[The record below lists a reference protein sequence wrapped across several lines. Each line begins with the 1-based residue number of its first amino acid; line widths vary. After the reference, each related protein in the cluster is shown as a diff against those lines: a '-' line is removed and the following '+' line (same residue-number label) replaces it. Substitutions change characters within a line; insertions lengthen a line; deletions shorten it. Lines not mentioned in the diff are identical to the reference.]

1 MDISYEKILY
11 RIIKGRLRI
20 KLGDLILH
28 VQEPTDDVLEE
39 SYDIYD
45 EAYNKAYFNNVFL
58 KKDLKEI
65 LFYRELWSPDDDK
78 RIKELDK
85 KIEDLKVEAYK
96 SHFDRKK
103 LQGIKGHIRFF
114 EKERAEITAKNQS
127 LDHISCEGLADFAR
141 SAWIIEMSTI
151 YGDGSNYD
159 WDYYSVSD
167 VMGIVSQHTINP
179 LEFRMIARND
189 PWRSMWMIGK
199 TSGNLLGKCSTEF
212 TVNQTQLCSYS
223 FMYDNVYESHERPND
238 KIVEDDDC
246 LDGWFIVQRRKHE
259 KEKKQQEV
267 DALTSNPKIANSQ
280 EVFVM
285 ASSQE
290 SANEIYDLNDPIAMS
305 TIKQR
310 NAQIDQVRDTT
321 GGLDFRQL
329 HDIKQ
334 DMAIQGRQEGLQKM
348 RGK

>member
-20 KLGDLILH
+20 KLGDLILY

-39 SYDIYD
+39 SYEIYD
-45 EAYNKAYFNNVFL
+45 EAYNKAYFNNILL

-78 RIKELDK
+78 IVKELDK
-85 KIEDLKVEAYK
+85 KIENLKVEAYK
-96 SHFDRKK
+96 SHFDRRKV
-103 LQGIKGHIRFF
+103 QGIKGHIRFF
-114 EKERAEITAKNQS
+114 EKERGEIKSKNQS

-141 SAWIIEMSTI
+141 SAWIVESSTV
-151 YGDGSNYD
+151 YQDGGRYD
-159 WDYYSVSD
+159 WLHCNVSD
-167 VMGIVSQHTINP
+167 VMSIMSQKNIHP
-179 LEFRMIARND
+179 LDFRMIARND

-199 TSGNLLGKCSTEF
+199 TSGGLLGKCSTEF

-238 KIVEDDDC
+238 KIIEDDDC
-246 LDGWFIVQRRKHE
+246 LDGWFIVQRRNYE
-259 KEKKQQEV
+259 KDKKQQEV

-285 ASSQE
+285 ASNQE
-290 SANEIYDLNDPIAMS
+290 SANEIYDLNDVVSRS
-305 TIKQR
+305 TIHNR
-310 NAQIDQVRDTT
+310 NTQIDEA
-321 GGLDFRQL
+321 GSLDFRKL
-329 HDIKQ
+329 HDVQQ
-334 DMAIQGRQEGLQKM
+334 DMATQGHQESLHKIKG
-348 RGK
+348 R

>member
-1 MDISYEKILY
+1 MDISHEKILY

-20 KLGDLILH
+20 KLGDLILY
-28 VQEPTDDVLEE
+28 VKEPTDDILEE
-39 SYDIYD
+39 SYEIYD
-45 EAYNKAYFNNVFL
+45 DAYNKAYFNNILL

-78 RIKELDK
+78 EIKELDK

-96 SHFDRKK
+96 SHFDRRKV
-103 LQGIKGHIRFF
+103 QGIKGHIRLF
-114 EKERAEITAKNQS
+114 EKDRAKILTRNQS

-141 SAWIIEMSTI
+141 SAWIIEASTI
-151 YGDGSNYD
+151 YEDGNNYD

-167 VMGIVSQHTINP
+167 VMGIVSQHAIDS
-179 LEFRMIARND
+179 LQFRMIARND

-238 KIVEDDDC
+238 KVIEDDDC
-246 LDGWFIVQRRKHE
+246 LDGWFIVQRRKYE
-259 KEKKQQEV
+259 KDKKQKEV

-285 ASSQE
+285 ASNQD
-290 SANEIYDLNDPIAMS
+290 SANEIYDLNDIVGRS
-305 TIKQR
+305 TIR
-310 NAQIDQVRDTT
+310 NRNTQIDQA
-321 GGLDFRQL
+321 GSLDFRKL
-329 HDIKQ
+329 HDIQQ
-334 DMAIQGRQEGLQKM
+334 DMATQGHAQSVNTIKGR
-348 RGK
+348 

>member
-20 KLGDLILH
+20 KLGDLILY
-28 VQEPTDDVLEE
+28 VKEPTDDILEE
-39 SYDIYD
+39 SYEIYD
-45 EAYNKAYFNNVFL
+45 EAYNKAYFNNILL

-78 RIKELDK
+78 RVKELDK

-96 SHFDRKK
+96 SHFDRRKV
-103 LQGIKGHIRFF
+103 QGIKGHIRFF
-114 EKERAEITAKNQS
+114 EEERAGISSRNES
-127 LDHISCEGLADFAR
+127 LDHVSCEGVAQFAR
-141 SAWIIEMSTI
+141 SIWITEACTF
-151 YGDGSNYD
+151 YQDGSKCN
-159 WDYYSVSD
+159 WKECNIAD
-167 VMGIVSQHTINP
+167 VMSIIGSKSIYPSD
-179 LEFRMIARND
+179 FRMIARND
-189 PWRSMWMIGK
+189 PWRAMWMIGK

-238 KIVEDDDC
+238 KIIEDDDC
-246 LDGWFIVQRRKHE
+246 LDGWFIVQRRKYE
-259 KEKKQQEV
+259 KDRKQQEV

-285 ASSQE
+285 ASNQE
-290 SANEIYDLNDPIAMS
+290 SANEIYDLNDVVGRA
-305 TIKQR
+305 TIHNR
-310 NAQIDQVRDTT
+310 NTQIDQA
-321 GGLDFRQL
+321 GNLDFRQL
-329 HDIKQ
+329 HDIQ
-334 DMAIQGRQEGLQKM
+334 RDMVMQSHQEGLNKI